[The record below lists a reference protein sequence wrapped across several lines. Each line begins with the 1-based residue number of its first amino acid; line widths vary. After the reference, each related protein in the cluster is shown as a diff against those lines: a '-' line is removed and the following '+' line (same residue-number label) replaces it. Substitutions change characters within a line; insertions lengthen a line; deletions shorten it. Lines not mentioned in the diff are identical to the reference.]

1 MTDTPTQLPQVYE
14 EDEISLLDILV
25 TLAES
30 WKLLVF
36 GPLLAGVLAGA
47 LSFLWPNTYESV
59 AIARLAEEEA
69 ALFHAA
75 PVLDPLIEKFGYL
88 ERADGIREDARNALK
103 KDLTYAADRK
113 TKLVTLVAKGRT
125 PEQAQ
130 AMGRAAFEAL
140 FAELVPKGKE
150 KEAILQEIAINN
162 QLIADGVVYVDRSSS
177 KQNPTNP
184 TNPTNPAKSQVA
196 NLKLNNLELQLKLQ
210 AKGGEVFAQEP
221 SLPQRKSA
229 PRRSLVAVVAVLVSG
244 FGLLL
249 WVFVRKA
256 WGAAAQAPESV
267 SKIVAIKRSL
277 GFKCVCFR
285 PLQAYL
291 VAQPI
296 VQQ

>member
-1 MTDTPTQLPQVYE
+1 MTDTQTQLPHAYE
-14 EDEISLLDILV
+14 EGEISLLDILV

-36 GPLLAGVLAGA
+36 GPLLVGVLAGA

-59 AIARLAEEEA
+59 AIARLTEEEA

-88 ERADGIREDARNALK
+88 ERANGVMEDARNALK
-103 KDLTYAADRK
+103 KDLAHTADKK
-113 TKLVTLVAKGRT
+113 TKLVTFVAKGRS

-140 FAELVPKGKE
+140 FAELQPKGKE

-162 QLIADGVVYVDRSSS
+162 QLIADGVAYVDRSGS
-177 KQNPTNP
+177 KQNPA
-184 TNPTNPAKSQVA
+184 NPAKSQMA

-210 AKGGEVFAQEP
+210 AKGSEVFAQEP

-229 PRRSLVAVVAVLVSG
+229 PKRSMAVILAMLASG
-244 FGLLL
+244 FALLL

-256 WGAAAQAPESV
+256 WQGASQDPES
-267 SKIVAIKRSL
+267 SAKIAVIKKSL
-277 GFKCVCFR
+277 SLRV
-285 PLQAYL
+285 
-291 VAQPI
+291 
-296 VQQ
+296 